1 MRFSRRC
8 GPLRAARIQMSSLP
22 AISDEDGAIATLQAI
37 FPGVRV
43 GRLKAVLRD
52 MGAGSETTPMRPW
65 AARVHWA
72 IEHLVD
78 EGEILDLEK
87 AASLPAAL
95 PAAPPATPAAGT
107 SLLTASS
114 SASRSPPRSSSRSA

>member
-37 FPGVRV
+37 FPGVKV
-43 GRLKAVLRD
+43 VHLKAVLSD

-72 IEHLVD
+72 IEHLVF
-78 EGEILDLEK
+78 EGEALDSKALEEK
-87 AASLPAAL
+87 AASLHAAP

-107 SLLTASS
+107 SRDALPAAAAAS
-114 SASRSPPRSSSRSA
+114 P